1 MRVTRL
7 RISLIT
13 PSYNQAQFIERAI
26 ASVLCQTGPFDLEY
40 LVFDGGSDDGTLEI
54 LHQYHDRLSWQSA
67 PDQGQIDAINKGLRR
82 ATGEVVGWLNSD
94 DVLAPGALAKVA
106 EVFTRR
112 PEVEWV
118 HGRCDIIAPDDRM
131 IRPWISAY
139 KHWRCGRYSYARLLT
154 ENFISQMTVFWRRRL
169 LDETGLLDTSLSLAF
184 DYDLWL
190 RFGKRSDPF
199 YIPERLASFRLAFLL
214 MMVIAP
220 TVWLAPATDKPA
232 NRWRKVGIQVEMPP
246 IANVSAARPKVPHR
260 KAGLVNSPLKVERS
274 RVARM

>member
-7 RISLIT
+7 RISIIT

-40 LVFDGGSDDGTLEI
+40 LVFDGGSEDGTLEI
-54 LHQYHDRLSWQSA
+54 LHQYHDRLSWQSGR
-67 PDQGQIDAINKGLRR
+67 DQGQIDALNTGLRR

-118 HGRCDIIAPDDRM
+118 HGRCDIIAPDDRR

-199 YIPERLASFRLAFLL
+199 YIPERLASFRWYETSKSGAHLLQQLAEDHLVARRHGL
-214 MMVIAP
+214 GG
-220 TVWLAPATDKPA
+220 W
-232 NRWRKVGIQVEMPP
+232 RQWRKRLQTVQRLTIYHLLRWGCACASGRLP
-246 IANVSAARPKVPHR
+246 
-260 KAGLVNSPLKVERS
+260 G
-274 RVARM
+274 